1 MHPLPSDDCRHDTRA
16 ALAHRL
22 QAVRAWADE
31 ILQLSPTSLKVLKQS
46 FNADTEQFASL
57 GQMAYSNL
65 KLFGDTPEA
74 KEGVT
79 AFNEKRSPDF
89 APYRGN

>member
-1 MHPLPSDDCRHDTRA
+1 MGTGQQVVPADQLRA
-16 ALAHRL
+16 E
-22 QAVRAWADE
+22 VRAWADE

-57 GQMAYSNL
+57 GQMAYSISSSSA
-65 KLFGDTPEA
+65 TP
-74 KEGVT
+74 GGQGWVSPPST
-79 AFNEKRSPDF
+79 KRSPDF